1 MVLSRYY
8 KQKATS
14 TNSVE
19 FFFIITFFLVRAI
32 ILWIIEPAS
41 VKGNQK
47 DNTSTSSATRQKYA
61 LRSSRN
67 STIFTLRYR
76 STKILNSRFT
86 PTLLAFLAV
95 PRSPAHL
102 FLPKI
107 DGYKMPK
114 WQQKIKGS
122 TLPEIL
128 IAIAII
134 SFTSVMGLTIYLN
147 IQQNTQPFKH
157 AKANELAQ
165 IYLTK
170 SLKEHMYLDDTY
182 KEEEFTIKQKW
193 ERCAEYPDCSMVS
206 ISVWT
211 KQDKK
216 LCELKQLVH
225 GN

>member
-1 MVLSRYY
+1 MVLSRNMCRPRLSPLSFDSAQPPSEGSYI
-8 KQKATS
+8 
-14 TNSVE
+14 
-19 FFFIITFFLVRAI
+19 F
-32 ILWIIEPAS
+32 
-41 VKGNQK
+41 GN
-47 DNTSTSSATRQKYA
+47 
-61 LRSSRN
+61 
-67 STIFTLRYR
+67 
-76 STKILNSRFT
+76 KIN
-86 PTLLAFLAV
+86 
-95 PRSPAHL
+95 
-102 FLPKI
+102 
-107 DGYKMPK
+107 
-114 WQQKIKGS
+114 QKIKGS

-165 IYLTK
+165 IYLTN
-170 SLKEHMYLDDTY
+170 SLKEHLYLDDSY